1 MLPLLHIFAPDMH
14 VQRRGIH
21 NFTAIY
27 ILKASSLPNC
37 PRSEEIGVWKLLYP
51 PPSSYLHMIKCNS
64 PCIIYHKTRYGSY
77 TISIDFATLLPPGP
91 NFPWI
96 RFYCWCAERILLE
109 QILLSNNETTF
120 CLPPEGQEQLLLL
133 LLLPLA
139 FFKHSPMLTSISKY
153 QEICWYFWTLLRI
166 F

>member
-1 MLPLLHIFAPDMH
+1 
-14 VQRRGIH
+14 
-21 NFTAIY
+21 
-27 ILKASSLPNC
+27 
-37 PRSEEIGVWKLLYP
+37 
-51 PPSSYLHMIKCNS
+51 MIKYNS

-139 FFKHSPMLTSISKY
+139 FLSFRLCLPQFRSTRKFVGTFGHFWEFSRSCIMWKNSQTFWSCFVKNSKTQKIDNRIQIIKNFKVRKNHAKNQDFKIN
-153 QEICWYFWTLLRI
+153 
-166 F
+166 